1 MLKEREAQIEMKKL
15 LDKMNRER
23 EMDEETKNQLNY
35 KEQANDDLKLTYKKQ
50 QERNQLNE
58 YHKMQ

>member
-15 LDKMNRER
+15 VDKMNRER
-23 EMDEETKNQLNY
+23 EEAEERQNQLNY
-35 KEQANDDLKLTYKKQ
+35 KEQAITDMELSLKKQ